1 MQITIP
7 TKTLKAMLNGFGKI
21 LTKKNSLPVLGH
33 ALFEQSGPD
42 SITASVTNLNE
53 TLAYTL
59 PDPQPAT
66 AGDGI
71 TKFLFPVSVLREFAD
86 NLKRNDTL
94 TLTPRLDQDVLTTV
108 TVDSRPVYREVGTLP
123 AEEFPAVTETVP
135 LEPCNT
141 LGAFLTA
148 YRRIVR
154 ATSPDQNRRILNAVF
169 ADSVNGNVAGTDG
182 RRLMLLHLEPFPLAE
197 SVIIPPSKILQNGLL
212 DAETGMLGC
221 MSTAAGQHWLKIQAG
236 AWSYQLHC
244 LDGNYPNYRQAI
256 PSVTAMQEGAL
267 IIPAADAQA
276 LKSAIN
282 QLVTANY
289 NAVAVF
295 ASSQGVAVLNS
306 TKLEPGVQRPH
317 LALAN
322 AKYDGKEPV
331 LLALDSRF
339 LLDALESGFNCIRF
353 PTDPYSPMRL
363 TPENGSP
370 DDVCVIMPYRAE
382 TDAMAQI
389 REFMTLTYNA
399 APASS
404 PVPVPTNETQPQ
416 ENQTMKTK
424 SQTQNPAT
432 APATAAPASNPE
444 SGTPATP
451 ESAVI
456 PSAGTARTA
465 GNGLVFVPSED
476 PVQDL
481 LTELNTIQDNAADL
495 LNRLKTLRQKAR
507 NVERFYK
514 SRAREIESKSQLIAK
529 FQKAVGF

>member
-1 MQITIP
+1 MNVTIP
-7 TKTLKAMLNGFGKI
+7 TKTLKSMLNGFGKI
-21 LTKKNSLPVLGH
+21 LTKKNTLPVLGH
-33 ALFEQSGPD
+33 ALFEQSSPD
-42 SITASVTNLNE
+42 SITATVTNLNE

-66 AGDGI
+66 ATDGI

-108 TVDSRPVYREVGTLP
+108 TVDGRLVYREVGTLP
-123 AEEFPAVTETVP
+123 AEEFPAVTETVT
-135 LEPCNT
+135 LESCNT

-154 ATSPDQNRRILNAVF
+154 ATSPDQNRRMLNAVF
-169 ADSVNGNVAGTDG
+169 ADSTNGNVAGTDG
-182 RRLMLLHLEPFPLAE
+182 RRLMLLHLEPFPLTE

-221 MSTAAGQHWLKIQAG
+221 LSTPAGQHWLKIQAG

-256 PSVTAMQEGAL
+256 PTVSAMQDGSL
-267 IIPAADAQA
+267 VIPAAEAQA
-276 LKSAIN
+276 LKSAMN
-282 QLVTANY
+282 QLVTANHT
-289 NAVAVF
+289 AVAVF
-295 ASSQGVAVLNS
+295 ASPQGVAVLNA

-322 AKYDGKEPV
+322 AKYDGKAPV
-331 LLALDSRF
+331 LIAFDSRF
-339 LLDALESGFNCIRF
+339 LLDALDAGFNCIQF
-353 PTDPYSPMRL
+353 PTDPYMPMRL

-370 DDVCVIMPYRAE
+370 DDVCVIMPYRVE
-382 TDAMAQI
+382 GDALAQI

-444 SGTPATP
+444 SGTQAAP
-451 ESAVI
+451 ETAVI
-456 PSAGTARTA
+456 PATGTARPA
-465 GNGLVFVPSED
+465 GNGLVFVQSED